1 MNRKLGF
8 IAVSLAALSAVASNA
23 LAIGDC
29 IDAPN
34 LPAVDS
40 SHTVISVNSEGAL
53 QQAMGSLG
61 NNTTLLLE
69 PGVYRLS
76 STLWVNNDNVTIR
89 GNSNNCS
96 DVVLEGLGMENAAGA
111 NAVPHGI
118 WTDAANF
125 KVQNLTIRDVY
136 FHAVTVNGG
145 AQSPQIYN
153 VRMADTGE
161 QFVKVNPLSFGS
173 GVDQGKVEYSVMEYT
188 ASPPSTDHGGG
199 GSGYTN
205 GVDVHAGKGWI
216 IRNNRFENFHT
227 PDNAQN
233 LWNPAILMWN
243 GAEDTLVENN
253 QFIDV
258 DRAIAFGLLDRAGDH
273 QGGIIRNN
281 MIVMRPNL
289 FSAGRRAG
297 SDAAILVWSSPAT
310 KVLHNTIMTQGN
322 TNKSIELRFNSSGAE
337 IQNNLVDGPIT
348 DRSGN
353 SYVQANNVEHQG
365 VDIYKDIDRGDLHLT
380 SAVAGIAD
388 TVPVLQDA
396 SLDFDGQT
404 RGNGSQVSEAGADE
418 VVSSGGNC
426 R

>member
-1 MNRKLGF
+1 MNSRL
-8 IAVSLAALSAVASNA
+8 ILCAVFSTALTVTASNA
-23 LAIGDC
+23 LAIGAC
-29 IDAPN
+29 IDAPA

-40 SHTVISVNSEGAL
+40 SQTVIPVNSEGAL
-53 QQAMGSLG
+53 QQAMGSIG

-69 PGVYRLS
+69 PGVYHLS
-76 STLWVNNDNVTIR
+76 NTLWVNSDNVTIR
-89 GNSNNCS
+89 GNSNRCD
-96 DVVLEGLGMENAAGA
+96 DVVLEGPGMENASGA

-118 WTDAANF
+118 WTDATNL
-125 KVQNLTIRDVY
+125 KVQNLTIRNVY
-136 FHAVTVNGG
+136 RHAITVNGG
-145 AQSPQIYN
+145 GQSPQIYN
-153 VRMADTGE
+153 VRMADAGE

-173 GVDQGKVEYSVMEYT
+173 GVDNGRVEYSVMEYT
-188 ASPPSTDHGGG
+188 GSPPTTDHGGG
-199 GSGYTN
+199 TGYTN

-216 IRNNRFENFHT
+216 IRNSRFENFHT

-289 FSAGRRAG
+289 FSTSRRAE

-310 KVLHNTIMTQGN
+310 MVLHNTIVTQGN
-322 TNKSIELRFNSSGAE
+322 LNKTIELRFNSTGAV
-337 IQNNLVDGPIT
+337 IQNNLVDGPIS

-353 SYVQANNVEHQG
+353 SFVQADNVQSQNTDIFKN
-365 VDIYKDIDRGDLHLT
+365 VDSGDLHLAG
-380 SAVAGIAD
+380 AVAGITNA
-388 TVPVLQDA
+388 VPVLQDA
-396 SLDFDGQT
+396 RLDFDGQT
-404 RGNGSQVSEAGADE
+404 RGSGSQVSDAGADE
-418 VVSSGGNC
+418 VTSSSGC
-426 R
+426 Q